1 MKNTS
6 PIIFFSK
13 FSSGNSNL
21 PKSFLQKQQ
30 SFPLQYKYEE
40 KNTKFSE
47 KNLLIILVF
56 WAHGIQGCHLWQK
69 VLTDVKHSSVQTPK
83 NKSFKNLFAECLLRK
98 CSSGHLE
105 GIFDQPL

>member
-1 MKNTS
+1 M
-6 PIIFFSK
+6 FFSK
-13 FSSGNSNL
+13 FSSRNSNL

-30 SFPLQYKYEE
+30 SFLLEYKYEE
-40 KNTKFSE
+40 KITNFSE

-83 NKSFKNLFAECLLRK
+83 NKSFEIKFTEILLRK

-105 GIFDQPL
+105 GFFDQPS